1 MQIIII
7 REKQTKKN
15 AIEQFNKNLISYIQ
29 QAYNFMTE
37 GNTESLV
44 FPIVPK
50 NTKFPNV
57 SNIES
62 YKGVSTKFNVPD
74 TKELKD
80 IEISSIFPVNKD
92 YNFANKLANTNGWD
106 YVDFLEERQ
115 KNQLPLRLL
124 AFDFKGAL
132 GAGVSVVQ
140 NYGDIQNIAYNSFK
154 RHADGLYLVK
164 NFDYEVDNVKD
175 IKYTLT
181 LSQFNS
187 ETANY
192 SIDWAQISKSSAK
205 NVTTKYVL
213 KGLGLI

>member
-7 REKQTKKN
+7 REKQNKKN
-15 AIEQFNKNLISYIQ
+15 AIQQVNQNLISYIQ

-37 GNTESLV
+37 GNTESLI
-44 FPIVPK
+44 FPIVP
-50 NTKFPNV
+50 TGLKFPSDIDVEN
-57 SNIES
+57 

-74 TKELKD
+74 TKNLKD

-124 AFDFKGAL
+124 AYDFKGL
-132 GAGVSVVQ
+132 NGVTSAIIN
-140 NYGDIQNIAYNSFK
+140 NYGDAQSIANSSFK
-154 RHADGLYLVK
+154 RHADGLFLVK
-164 NFDYEVDNVKD
+164 SFDYEIDNVKD

-187 ETANY
+187 DVANY
-192 SIDWAQISKSSAK
+192 GIDWEQISKSSAK

-213 KGLGLI
+213 KNLGLI